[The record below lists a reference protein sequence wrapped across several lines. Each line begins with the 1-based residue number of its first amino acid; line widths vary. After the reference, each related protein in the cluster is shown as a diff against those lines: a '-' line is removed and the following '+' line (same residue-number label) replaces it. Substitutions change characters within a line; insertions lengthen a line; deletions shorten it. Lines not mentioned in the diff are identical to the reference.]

1 MGLTL
6 REWLR
11 VGCYFLLSWS
21 IASLTLVLLFPLRL
35 LEIANDEYL
44 WVIGLIGMT
53 LVLFALLVPTKF
65 ISRSTLGG
73 YTLLGLTVVMVATT
87 FGALQ
92 RADRCPSAVFER
104 NQNGSEYIQ
113 LNQFGVEQTLLGL
126 ATCPVETLNILRN
139 VNLLANQYP
148 IVDTTTNVSEIITV
162 STPGNGSPYP
172 LLPPVQA
179 YPIPSPYQP
188 YPGPVVQNAS
198 SNIFPRQSQIVL
210 NGLTAFVAIVGLWL
224 TLLFLGLLQTFSV
237 LRRFFPTWLDNFL
250 RSYLR
255 HGRARIRRNP
265 LVRLL
270 FGGSLLRPLLLSV
283 VPTALLLAPGIFLT
297 SRSLEGEGSISKT
310 NGFPAPFSMNAPG
323 VHALWSGGA
332 NQPLYAGTSR
342 GVYRLD
348 PGSSRWVV
356 LGEGLADRSVRVLWS
371 AGANQPLYAAASGDG
386 VYRLDPGSS
395 RWVALGEGLFG
406 APVLAL
412 WSGGANQPL
421 YAAASGDGVY
431 RLDPGSSRWVA
442 LNEGLGYLS
451 VLALWSAGA
460 NQPLYAGTSRGVY
473 RLDPGSSRW
482 VALGEGLAVRSVL
495 ALWSAG
501 ANQPLYAGT
510 DGGGVYRLDPGST
523 RWVVLGEGLGY
534 LSVLALWSAG
544 ANQPLY
550 AGTSR
555 GGVYRFDPGSSPGVA
570 LNEGLADRS
579 VLALWSAG
587 ANQPLYAGADGGG
600 VYRLDPG
607 STRWVV
613 LGEGL
618 SDLGVLALWSAGANQ
633 PLYAG
638 TDGGGVYRLD
648 PGSTRWVEQNAPTTP
663 NNVIQLRFDIQTQSL
678 YAQIDD
684 QTYFRSDT
692 LGEGWYASS
701 ALTEAFT
708 QRLILDRSGETPR
721 LVHSVYGWSQSLV
734 MDMREAA
741 ALKVDEENGLVTIY
755 TMEWAGE
762 IVRTDVVVP
771 LLTWPAPYQ
780 ALVGLAQSYWLWSI
794 AGGWL
799 WFVGG
804 MFLAAVFV
812 IANTYNTTSRPYDI
826 SLWDAL
832 FVRNP
837 VRNDEQAQLKTDWP
851 RWEQTIRETLLNY
864 GDVLPGDLAD
874 VPDKLR
880 GYALK
885 RYVEHHA
892 EHEYIEY
899 DSRNPRL
906 HLRSRDA
913 LIQWQQLWS
922 SVGARLG
929 HRPGLDRQGWHIVAQ
944 LAQVLKVRLSL
955 ILGDPHERNQV
966 YGYPARADALR
977 LPMAESFP
985 LLFIADPTPDDQSIR
1000 VLESMFTTLNTI
1012 YPIALVIPLTN
1023 EARNAA
1029 TPDLLRRAIQQS
1041 VGGADYVILSH
1052 TIVQRLLIARD
1063 PMQLLARIIREEGNP
1078 AITSPFVTKK
1088 EIPPHLVSGR
1098 EYEEKQVLETIH
1110 ERSFAIIGNR
1120 RIGKSS
1126 LLRRIQRSLEQSNER
1141 HFMYIDCTFERIID
1155 IPSFCRCIAK
1165 QLHHVPEVEPHSVK
1179 EWVEWFVEAVQQH
1192 QGNSPM
1198 IILID
1203 EVDKLLLD
1211 DRLNNFYLSETW
1223 RGLSN
1228 QRLCQFV
1235 FVGVKEMVRNLE
1247 DSNSPF
1253 FNFVKEIRLGYLLPE
1268 YTSEILTRPLSQ
1280 LAIRMESPTE
1290 FLARVYQF
1298 TAGHPNLVQ
1307 IIGDKLIGRLAK
1319 REERQLY
1326 LKDLAQ
1332 LFGDEVGDT
1341 SVNKDAVELA
1351 EEFIRAV
1358 WGVIDDKELEEFVL
1372 EKLITLIAPTSTFR
1386 SDDIREQLSGYGLD
1400 IPLLRLRDILNRLC
1414 TFSILKFDQGVYQF
1428 TSTTFPNL
1436 LHRRRDIPIE
1446 IEICVTKLLQ
1456 THTKGQA
1463 Q

>member
-442 LNEGLGYLS
+442 LN
-451 VLALWSAGA
+451 
-460 NQPLYAGTSRGVY
+460 
-473 RLDPGSSRW
+473 
-482 VALGEGLAVRSVL
+482 
-495 ALWSAG
+495 
-501 ANQPLYAGT
+501 
-510 DGGGVYRLDPGST
+510 
-523 RWVVLGEGLGY
+523 EGLGY